1 MASGPFYPPVGFYFK
16 VSIDGLPEGDSAFQE
31 VTGLSVSVETQSVAE
46 GGENRFVHQLPLR
59 AKADRLVLKRGL
71 NVSSQL
77 LSWCQKAVEEFSFS
91 PRTIHVFL
99 LDPSRP
105 DSANNPLAAWHIVN
119 AYPVKW
125 SVSAFN
131 AEENNLAV
139 ETIEIQYNFFTKSF
153 PN

>member
-1 MASGPFYPPVGFYFK
+1 MATGSFYPPVGFYFS
-16 VSIDGLPEGDSAFQE
+16 VSIDGMPDDSAFQE

-59 AKADRLVLKRGL
+59 AKAERLVLKRGL
-71 NVSSQL
+71 TVSSSL
-77 LSWCQKAVEEFSFS
+77 LTWCRRAVEEFSFS

-99 LDPSRP
+99 LDPSNATAP
-105 DSANNPLAAWHIVN
+105 GTPLAAWHLVN

-131 AEENNLAV
+131 AEENSLAV
-139 ETIEIQYNFFTKSF
+139 ESIEIQYNYFTKSF
-153 PN
+153 PV

>member
-1 MASGPFYPPVGFYFK
+1 MASDVVYPPVGFFFK
-16 VSIDGLPEGDSAFQE
+16 VSIDGLPAADSAFQE
-31 VTGLSVSVETQSVAE
+31 VTGLSVSVETQAVPE

-59 AKADRLVLKRGL
+59 AKAERLVLKRGL

-77 LSWCQKAVEEFSFS
+77 LDWCRKAVEEFSFS

-99 LDPSRP
+99 LDPAKP
-105 DSANNPLAAWHIVN
+105 DALNNPLAAWHVVN

-131 AEENNLAV
+131 AEENALAV
-139 ETIEIQYNFFTKSF
+139 ETIELQYNYFTKSF
-153 PN
+153 

>member
-1 MASGPFYPPVGFYFK
+1 MATGPFYPPVGYFFK
-16 VSIDGLPEGDSAFQE
+16 VNIDGLPDSDSDFQE
-31 VTGLSVSVETQSVAE
+31 VTGLSVSVETQSVVE

-71 NVSSQL
+71 NVNAQL
-77 LSWCQKAVEEFSFS
+77 QNWCRQAIEDFSFS
-91 PRTIHVFL
+91 PRTIHVML
-99 LDPSRP
+99 LDPAAP
-105 DSANNPLAAWHIVN
+105 DVPLAAWQVIN

-131 AEENNLAV
+131 AQENNLAI
-139 ETIEIQYNFFTKSF
+139 ETIEIQYNYFTRSF

>member
-1 MASGPFYPPVGFYFK
+1 MASGLFYPPVGFYFK
-16 VSIDGLPEGDSAFQE
+16 VSIDGMPEGDSAFQE
-31 VTGLSVSVETQSVAE
+31 VTGLSVSIETQTVAE

-59 AKADRLVLKRGL
+59 AKAERLVLKRGL

-77 LSWCQKAVEEFSFS
+77 LTWCQKAVEEFSFS

-99 LDPSRP
+99 LDPSKP
-105 DSANNPLAAWHIVN
+105 DAPNNPLAAWHVVN

-131 AEENNLAV
+131 AEENNLAI
-139 ETIEIQYNFFTKSF
+139 ETIEIQYNYFTKSF